1 MLNLKLKIYK
11 NLKIINNC
19 LTPLNNK
26 IMSFLLNLGFDNQR
40 LTISKIPPK
49 LGHLMPRRKVITSAQ
64 LASLHYQ
71 SNSSTSQL
79 KPGADYTYEEI
90 IELMETQPMDSNTID
105 EYLDAWWQAKRE
117 LEQMGIVIALL
128 KIP

>member
-1 MLNLKLKIYK
+1 
-11 NLKIINNC
+11 
-19 LTPLNNK
+19 
-26 IMSFLLNLGFDNQR
+26 MSFLLNLGFDNQR